1 MYHVGG
7 KLKGMPM
14 HELRQQAETIM
25 KKLPVMEVQGK
36 KLPRLLTRLDMG
48 CYMEGKLSPFVN
60 EIEFV
65 PSLYIEEHKFKMDAM
80 LVDQMVR
87 ITRTLLKGEN
97 DMAPYTDAH
106 KL

>member
-25 KKLPVMEVQGK
+25 AKLPDMEVQGK
-36 KLPRLLTRLDMG
+36 TLPRLLTRLDMG
-48 CYMEGKLSPFVN
+48 CYMDGKLQPFVN

-65 PSLYIEEHKFKMDAM
+65 PSLYIEEHPFKVDAM
-80 LVDQMVR
+80 LGDQMVK
-87 ITRTLLKGEN
+87 ITRTFLQGSN
-97 DMAPYTDAH
+97 DMANYTDEQ